1 MWTTPYEQIN
11 KIKRQLVNS
20 LEYSTNMK
28 ILSIFAAIALAD
40 DETPHDP
47 EAMAYCKGKL
57 DGFYQN
63 VKDCESFFFCWDNGK
78 CPIEIHCGE
87 IFHWTCFK

>member
-1 MWTTPYEQIN
+1 
-11 KIKRQLVNS
+11 
-20 LEYSTNMK
+20 MK

-47 EAMAYCKGKL
+47 EAMAYCKGKK

-78 CPIEIHCGE
+78 WTIEFCGL
-87 IFHWTCFK
+87 IFMNIFSEKVTMAIKCIAHQAQLSIPVC

>member
-1 MWTTPYEQIN
+1 
-11 KIKRQLVNS
+11 
-20 LEYSTNMK
+20 MK
-28 ILSIFAAIALAD
+28 ILSIFAAITLAD

-47 EAMAYCKGKL
+47 EAMAFCQGKP

-78 CPIEIHCGE
+78 FYYSPFSI
-87 IFHWTCFK
+87 IFTMKYQK